1 MSQNIKPSVWGPHG
15 WKFLHYVSLGAP
27 DKLNIEEANHYR
39 NFYESLQYILPC
51 KSCAKNY
58 AKNIKDHPI
67 QGHLETRDQLVRWV
81 IEIHNR
87 VNRELG
93 KREYSVE
100 EALPLYLKIRE
111 PMIGYL
117 IKFIVLILLCFAL
130 YAFIR

>member
-27 DKLNIEEANHYR
+27 KNLNESEANHYR

-58 AKNIKDHPI
+58 AQNIKDHPI
-67 QGHLETRDQLVRWV
+67 NDHLKTRDDLVRWV

-93 KREYSVE
+93 KREYTVK
-100 EALPLYLKIRE
+100 EAIPLYLEIRD
-111 PMIGYL
+111 PTMMYFV
-117 IKFIVLILLCFAL
+117 KFILLILLCFAL
-130 YAFIR
+130 YSFIR

>member
-58 AKNIKDHPI
+58 AQNIKDHPI
-67 QGHLETRDQLVRWV
+67 NDHLKTRDDLVNGSSISIIRS
-81 IEIHNR
+81 IDIDIQIFGRIH
-87 VNRELG
+87 
-93 KREYSVE
+93 SH
-100 EALPLYLKIRE
+100 
-111 PMIGYL
+111 
-117 IKFIVLILLCFAL
+117 FISN
-130 YAFIR
+130 